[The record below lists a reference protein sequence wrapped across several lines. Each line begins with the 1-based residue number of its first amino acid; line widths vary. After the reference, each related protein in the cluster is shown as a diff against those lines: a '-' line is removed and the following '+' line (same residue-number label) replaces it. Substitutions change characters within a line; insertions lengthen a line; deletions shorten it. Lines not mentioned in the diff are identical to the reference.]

1 MFLVNGELGQA
12 SQLPTPIS
20 ACAHEDRVKVGEYD
34 VGWCDDFGE
43 VTGFGFPEIVEEG
56 VFFCFFTQIFHVIDC
71 TTPTS
76 M

>member
-1 MFLVNGELGQA
+1 MRGIREG
-12 SQLPTPIS
+12 SG
-20 ACAHEDRVKVGEYD
+20 GEYD

-43 VTGFGFPEIVEEG
+43 VAGFGFPEIIEEG
-56 VFFCFFTQIFHVIDC
+56 MFFRFFTEIFHVVDR